1 MKQRIITGIILI
13 ILAVAWLVLCIPG
26 QELSI
31 FVYGL
36 SLICV
41 LAAWEYSQF
50 VFPNVINDEHFL
62 KSPKGYF
69 QKNSS
74 YALALRTL
82 YTISVFAGISFI
94 VNLYYRNSDL
104 DYPLIE
110 DIRINQIFRPSN
122 GSNILYT
129 LFVSSFVWWIV
140 AACMV
145 LFYPRSSKIVHFKSV
160 KAITGFLSIVPFYVA
175 MLIIR
180 SQSVGTDFYCG
191 ARTVLSVM
199 MLVWA
204 ADSGAYFVG
213 KALGR
218 HKMSPNVSPNKTF
231 EGLGGGI
238 LFALLVFAL
247 LTYFNCYG
255 QAYQQNLTA
264 LTVAAVA
271 TVVFSV
277 FGDLWE
283 SLLKR
288 EGNIK
293 DSGFIFPGH
302 GGMLDR
308 IDSLLAAIPVF
319 LVVYAAVFRIM
330 E

>member
-82 YTISVFAGISFI
+82 YTVSVFAGISFI

-231 EGLGGGI
+231 EGLRKHGLERYSVTFI
-238 LFALLVFAL
+238 D
-247 LTYFNCYG
+247 N
-255 QAYQQNLTA
+255 ND
-264 LTVAAVA
+264 AVA